1 MEPPVIQEADP
12 VPTSD
17 EKTLALVMHILGL
30 VGFGIISTLII
41 WLIKKDESAFLNKAG
56 KELLNFQ
63 ISLIIYLIAAAI
75 LTFCL
80 VGIPILIA
88 IGFGSLVLEI
98 IGIIRISEGKI
109 YRYPAILR
117 LVK

>member
-17 EKTLALVMHILGL
+17 EKTLALVMHILAL
-30 VGFGIISTLII
+30 VGFGILSTLIM
-41 WLIKKDESAFLNKAG
+41 WLVKKDESPFMNKAG

-63 ISLIIYLIAAAI
+63 ISLIIYAI
-75 LTFCL
+75 GCAVLSC
-80 VGIPILIA
+80 VGIGILMFIA
-88 IGFGSLVLEI
+88 LGVAVLVFSI
-98 IGIIRISEGKI
+98 IGLIRISEGKI